1 MNTGRFFR
9 LTKKAIAFVLA
20 AGLVAG
26 CNEKTTGV
34 EPVKFVDM
42 EKLLVDS
49 GLAEQEAAHLRLVNE
64 RLQRGAELAGK
75 QYSTMDEEKV
85 NLARQADGQI
95 LQFQWQAEQQN
106 ARKAVLA
113 AVTEAAMSW
122 QDEHGAVAILPRQ
135 AALTV
140 AKDADITD
148 EILVKLKNH
157 NVKFNSLPEVA
168 IKSEEQN
175 TPVTSH

>member
-1 MNTGRFFR
+1 MNTGRFFQ
-9 LTKKAIAFVLA
+9 LTKKTIAFVLA
-20 AGLVAG
+20 AGIVAG

-34 EPVKFVDM
+34 DPVKFVDM

-64 RLQRGAELAGK
+64 RLKQGAELAGK

-85 NLARQADGQI
+85 GLARQADGQI
-95 LQFQWQAEQQN
+95 LQLQWQAEQQN
-106 ARKAVLA
+106 ARKTVLA

-135 AALTV
+135 AALSV

-148 EILVKLKNH
+148 DILAKLKNYT
-157 NVKFNSLPEVA
+157 VKFNSLPEVA
-168 IKSEEQN
+168 IKSEEHN
-175 TPVTSH
+175 TPATSH